1 MDNFKNVTE
10 KRYMPGLDGLRA
22 VSVLAVMAYH
32 LNVEWAS
39 GGLLGVAIFFVL
51 SGYLITDQILQQWKN
66 DGRLHL
72 TNFWIR
78 RAKRLIPSM
87 IVMLIFVAVWLL
99 ISDPS
104 RLSALKGDFVSSAL
118 YVNNWYLIFHDVSYF
133 ESFGPQ
139 SPIGHLWSLAIEE
152 QFYLLWPLLLFGL
165 LHLTRRKGNLVL
177 IIMVGSI
184 VSALAMVILYTPG
197 TDPSRVYYGT
207 DTRAFGLLIGAA
219 LAVIWP
225 SVPARSRTAVTHSK
239 LMDITGVLLLT
250 ILMWMI
256 VYTDEYGSFLYEGG
270 LFLVSILTAL
280 LIAILAHP
288 HSKLGKIMGTRPL
301 RWIGVRSY
309 SLYVWHYPIMVL
321 TSSSV
326 STDQGSMVRI
336 ILQILASFL
345 FAAVSYTYIE
355 EPIRRGSFRNKWK
368 RSSLKRTLTYRP
380 FLLIVASPLLLVPIS
395 CSVNKF
401 TETNLNI
408 SAVEQGNLSDV
419 TTETIDISNEL
430 ENKEESI
437 IHDEPVD
444 SESEDTQD
452 KDQTQIDESKD
463 TPSAETQLQGDE
475 ITIIGDSV
483 ILDASPFLKKT
494 LPGIVID
501 GKVGRQMSA
510 AKDVVNEIRAKGRLR
525 NIVVIE
531 LGTNGA
537 FTEKQLAELLDSLDD
552 VEHIVL
558 VNTRVP
564 RKWQHRVNKSLSE
577 AAKKN
582 EKVTLLDWY
591 AASEGKSFFYADGVH
606 LKREGAEYYASLLV
620 KTLQELHK

>member
-1 MDNFKNVTE
+1 MNNIKNVTE

-22 VSVLAVMAYH
+22 ISVLAVMAYH

-51 SGYLITDQILQQWKN
+51 SGYLITDQILLQWKK

-87 IVMLIFVAVWLL
+87 FVMLIFVAVWLL

-104 RLSALKGDFVSSAL
+104 RLSALKGDFASAAF
-118 YVNNWYLIFHDVSYF
+118 YVNNWYLIFHDISYF

-152 QFYLLWPLLLFGL
+152 QFYMLWPLLLFGL
-165 LHLTRRKGNLVL
+165 LHVTRQRGKLFL
-177 IIMVGSI
+177 IIMTGSI
-184 VSALAMVILYTPG
+184 VSALAMMILYTPG

-225 SVPARSRTAVTHSK
+225 SVPARSRVFGTHSNW
-239 LMDITGVLLLT
+239 MDMTGVLLLA
-250 ILMWMI
+250 ILLCMI

-288 HSKLGKIMGTRPL
+288 HSRIAKMMGLRPL

-321 TSSSV
+321 TSSNV
-326 STDQGSMVRI
+326 NTDQGSMVRI

-355 EPIRRGSFRNKWK
+355 EPIRRGTFRNIWK
-368 RSSLKRTLTYRP
+368 RGSLKRALTYRP
-380 FLLIVASPLLLVPIS
+380 FLLIVASPLLLVPVS
-395 CSVNKF
+395 CSVHKL
-401 TETNLNI
+401 TEADLNDAI
-408 SAVEQGNLSDV
+408 EQRNPPVV
-419 TTETIDISNEL
+419 TTETP
-430 ENKEESI
+430 EESNVPSITEQPI
-437 IHDEPVD
+437 IHDEPAN
-444 SESEDTQD
+444 SESLDNQD
-452 KDQTQIDESKD
+452 AS
-463 TPSAETQLQGDE
+463 SAETQLQGDE
-475 ITIIGDSV
+475 ITLIGDSV
-483 ILDASPFLKKT
+483 ILDASPFLKKSV
-494 LPGIVID
+494 PGIVID

-510 AKDVVNEIRAKGRLR
+510 ATDVVNELRAKGRLG
-525 NIVVIE
+525 NDVVIE

-564 RKWQHRVNKSLSE
+564 RKWQNRVNTILSE
-577 AAKKN
+577 AAEKN

-591 AASEGKSFFYADGVH
+591 AASEGKPFFYDDGVH
-606 LKREGAEYYASLLV
+606 LKREGAEYYASLLI

>member
-1 MDNFKNVTE
+1 MDNIKNATK

-22 VSVLAVMAYH
+22 ISVLAVMAYH

-51 SGYLITDQILQQWKN
+51 SGYLITDQILQQWKH

-78 RAKRLIPSM
+78 RAKRLFPSM

-104 RLSALKGDFVSSAL
+104 RLSALKGDFVSSAF
-118 YVNNWYLIFHDVSYF
+118 YFNNWYLIFHKVSYF

-165 LHLTRRKGNLVL
+165 LNLTRQRKNLSL
-177 IIMVGSI
+177 IIMGGSI
-184 VSALAMVILYTPG
+184 VSVLTMVILYSPG

-225 SVPARSRTAVTHSK
+225 SVPARSRISATHLK
-239 LMDITGVLLLT
+239 LMDVAGVLLLT
-250 ILMWMI
+250 ILLWMI
-256 VYTDEYGSFLYEGG
+256 VHTDEYGSFLYEGG

-288 HSKLGKIMGTRPL
+288 QSRLGEIMGLRPL

-309 SLYVWHYPIMVL
+309 SLYVWHYPIIVL
-321 TSSSV
+321 TSSNINS
-326 STDQGSMVRI
+326 DQGSIVRM
-336 ILQILASFL
+336 ILQILASFV
-345 FAAVSYTYIE
+345 FAAISYTYIE
-355 EPIRRGSFRNKWK
+355 EPIRRGTFRHFWK
-368 RSSLKRTLTYRP
+368 RNSLKRTLTYRP
-380 FLLIVASPLLLVPIS
+380 FLLLVASPLLLVPIS
-395 CSVNKF
+395 CSVHKF
-401 TETNLNI
+401 TATDL
-408 SAVEQGNLSDV
+408 SVSTVEQNNSEVV
-419 TTETIDISNEL
+419 TTETSDVSKEHVITEHSDIHEG
-430 ENKEESI
+430 
-437 IHDEPVD
+437 HVD
-444 SESEDTQD
+444 LESENNQGN
-452 KDQTQIDESKD
+452 DQTQKDESKD
-463 TPSAETQLQGDE
+463 TSSAERLLQGNE

-483 ILDASPFLKKT
+483 ILDALPFLQKSV
-494 LPGIVID
+494 PGIVID
-501 GKVGRQMSA
+501 GKVGRQMSV
-510 AKDVVNEIRAKGRLR
+510 AKDVVSELRARGRLG

-537 FTEKQLAELLDSLDD
+537 FTEKQLVELLDSLDD
-552 VEHIVL
+552 AEHIVL

-564 RKWQHRVNKSLSE
+564 RKWQNRVNKTLSE

-591 AASEGKSFFYADGVH
+591 AASEGKSFFYDDAVH

-620 KTLQELHK
+620 KTLQELNK

>member
-1 MDNFKNVTE
+1 MDNIKNVTE

-22 VSVLAVMAYH
+22 ISVLAVMAYH

-104 RLSALKGDFVSSAL
+104 RLSALKGDFVSSAF

-152 QFYLLWPLLLFGL
+152 QFYLLWPLLLFGQ
-165 LHLTRRKGNLVL
+165 LHLTRQRGNLVL

-197 TDPSRVYYGT
+197 ADPSRVYYGT

-225 SVPARSRTAVTHSK
+225 SVPARSRISITHSK
-239 LMDITGVLLLT
+239 LMDIAGVLLLT
-250 ILMWMI
+250 ILLGMI

-288 HSKLGKIMGTRPL
+288 NSRLGKIMGLRPL

-321 TSSSV
+321 TSSNVNS
-326 STDQGSMVRI
+326 DQGSTVRI

-355 EPIRRGSFRNKWK
+355 EPIRRGTFRHFWK
-368 RSSLKRTLTYRP
+368 RSSLRRTLTYRP
-380 FLLIVASPLLLVPIS
+380 FLLIVASPLLLLPIS

-401 TETNLNI
+401 TAADDLNVP
-408 SAVEQGNLSDV
+408 SVEQKNPPTV
-419 TTETIDISNEL
+419 TTETPEIS
-430 ENKEESI
+430 KEPVITEQPN
-437 IHDEPVD
+437 IHDELAD
-444 SESEDTQD
+444 SESEDNQWKD
-452 KDQTQIDESKD
+452 KTQIDES
-463 TPSAETQLQGDE
+463 AETLFQGNE
-475 ITIIGDSV
+475 ITLIGDSV
-483 ILDASPFLKKT
+483 ILDASPFLMKSV
-494 LPGIVID
+494 PGIVID
-501 GKVGRQMSA
+501 GEVGRQMSVA
-510 AKDVVNEIRAKGRLR
+510 RDVVSELRVKGRLG

-564 RKWQHRVNKSLSE
+564 RKWQNRVNKTLSE

-591 AASEGKSFFYADGVH
+591 AASEGKSFFYDDGVH
-606 LKREGAEYYASLLV
+606 LNREGAKYYAELLV

>member
-1 MDNFKNVTE
+1 MDNIKNVTE

-51 SGYLITDQILQQWKN
+51 SGYLITDQILQQWKK

-78 RAKRLIPSM
+78 RVKRLIPSM

-133 ESFGPQ
+133 ERFGPQ

-152 QFYLLWPLLLFGL
+152 QFYLLWPLLLFLL
-165 LHLTRRKGNLVL
+165 LHLTRQRGKLVL

-184 VSALAMVILYTPG
+184 VSALAMGILYTPG
-197 TDPSRVYYGT
+197 ADPSRVYYGT

-225 SVPARSRTAVTHSK
+225 SVPARSRISVTHSK
-239 LMDITGVLLLT
+239 LMDIAGVLLLI
-250 ILMWMI
+250 ILLWMI
-256 VYTDEYGSFLYEGG
+256 VHTDEYGSFLYEGG
-270 LFLVSILTAL
+270 LFLVSILTAI

-288 HSKLGKIMGTRPL
+288 HSRLGKFMGLRPL

-309 SLYVWHYPIMVL
+309 SLYVWHFPIMVL
-321 TSSSV
+321 TSSNV
-326 STDQGSMVRI
+326 NTEQGSVVRI
-336 ILQILASFL
+336 IFQILASVL
-345 FAAVSYTYIE
+345 FAIVSYTYIE
-355 EPIRRGSFRNKWK
+355 EPIRRGTFRHFWK

-380 FLLIVASPLLLVPIS
+380 LLLIIASPLLLVPIS
-395 CSVNKF
+395 CSVNKL
-401 TETNLNI
+401 TVPDLNV
-408 SAVEQGNLSDV
+408 SAVEQGSPTNV
-419 TTETIDISNEL
+419 TTETPGVSNEP
-430 ENKEESI
+430 EITEQPN
-437 IHDEPVD
+437 IHDEPEV
-444 SESEDTQD
+444 SESEGT
-452 KDQTQIDESKD
+452 KDNQTQIDESKD
-463 TPSAETQLQGDE
+463 APSAETPLQGKE

-494 LPGIVID
+494 LPGIIID
-501 GKVGRQMSA
+501 GKVGRQMSEA
-510 AKDVVNEIRAKGRLR
+510 RDVVSELRAKGRLG
-525 NIVVIE
+525 NVVVIE

-537 FTEKQLAELLDSLDD
+537 FTEKQLAELLDSVDD

-558 VNTRVP
+558 INTRVP
-564 RKWQHRVNKSLSE
+564 RKWQNRVNKSLSE

-591 AASEGKSFFYADGVH
+591 AASEGKSFFYDDGVH

-620 KTLQELHK
+620 KTLQKLHK